1 MFFSINFKKFDYFLS
16 KKDLNASI
24 ILAKHLAAKCDRF
37 GINNMNLFK
46 SENYNESKKVFKIS
60 LFY

>member
-1 MFFSINFKKFDYFLS
+1 MFDYFSS

-60 LFY
+60 LFDKKI